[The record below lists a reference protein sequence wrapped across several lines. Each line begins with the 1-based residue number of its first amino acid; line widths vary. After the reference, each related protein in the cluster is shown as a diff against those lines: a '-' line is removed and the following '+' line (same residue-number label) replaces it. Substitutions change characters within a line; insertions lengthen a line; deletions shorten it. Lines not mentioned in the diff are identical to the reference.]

1 MRGERWF
8 RRLFGGRM
16 AARWTCA
23 WLALLIGSACESRPK
38 APILPSGPVY
48 RHSQLAF
55 RFLIPEGWVAL
66 SNAALPEGEID
77 KEVCVAQFRV
87 PSTTGAMLEVLCFD
101 PAYAPDLRKYHGEP
115 SQGISDWA
123 LDGEATK
130 VDVGGKTGERL
141 TYTATMPNG
150 VKQVKEVT
158 CFERQ
163 GRVVSFVALATAN
176 DLPARDQLRRAV
188 NSLVWE

>member
-1 MRGERWF
+1 MRGAVSMGWI
-8 RRLFGGRM
+8 G
-16 AARWTCA
+16 AC
-23 WLALLIGSACESRPK
+23 LALLVGAACESRPR

-48 RHSQLAF
+48 RHAQLDF

-66 SNAALPEGEID
+66 SNAALPDGAID
-77 KEVCVAQFRV
+77 KEVCLAQFRV
-87 PSTTGAMLEVLCFD
+87 PSTTGASFEVLCFD
-101 PAYAPDLRKYHGEP
+101 PEYAPDLGKYHGEP
-115 SQGISDWA
+115 SQGISNWA
-123 LDGEATK
+123 LEGEASK
-130 VDVGGKTGERL
+130 VEVSGRSGERFV
-141 TYTATMPNG
+141 YVATMPNG

-163 GRVVSFVALATAN
+163 GRMVSFVALATAD